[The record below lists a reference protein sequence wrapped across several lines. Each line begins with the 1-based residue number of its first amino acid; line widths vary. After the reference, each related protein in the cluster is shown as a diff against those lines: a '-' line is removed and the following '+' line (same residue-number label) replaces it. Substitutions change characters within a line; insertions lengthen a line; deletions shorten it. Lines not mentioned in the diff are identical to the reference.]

1 MDDLIKLSSVDS
13 SEFLGEIPVDE
24 NDQGIVA
31 LPVPKPGVITELF
44 QSVQGSAFTS
54 QASHAIL
61 HLRKARKRL

>member
-1 MDDLIKLSSVDS
+1 MDDLIKLSSVDC

-44 QSVQGSAFTS
+44 QSVQGSVFTS